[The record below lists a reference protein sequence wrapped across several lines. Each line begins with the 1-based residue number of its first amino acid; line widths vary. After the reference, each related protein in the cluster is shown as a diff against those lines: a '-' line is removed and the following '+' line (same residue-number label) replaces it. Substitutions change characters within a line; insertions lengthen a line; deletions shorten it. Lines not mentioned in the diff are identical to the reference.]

1 MFPEVILA
9 KIFAYRREFWLAA
22 HRARFITTLQAICKK
37 NNIHSFKE
45 EYPTDSYMHYY
56 FD

>member
-1 MFPEVILA
+1 MFPEVILT
-9 KIFAYRREFWLAA
+9 KIFAYRHEFWLAA
-22 HRARFITTLQAICKK
+22 HRVRFTTTLQAICKK
-37 NNIHSFKE
+37 NTIGSFKE